1 MLDVLV
7 TSEDGG
13 LYILQQLLLLQLTC
27 TTVGVAAV
35 ACIVGKSQLL
45 LM

>member
-1 MLDVLV
+1 M
-7 TSEDGG
+7 GF
-13 LYILQQLLLLQLTC
+13 ILQQLLLLQLKC
-27 TTVGVAAV
+27 SIADVAAV